1 MPKLSQSRGSKSGG
15 GWSPEPEGGQPPRR
29 RLAPETPP
37 LRGARPQSSPCHD
50 ARRLFGS
57 KKVAFM
63 ARSAALS
70 LAMQLRS
77 NDVDAAE
84 GMDAVAG
91 ENKGRRRHSNAI
103 FRVSGGGNLGMV
115 FRYSL
120 SVSVIPPRPMEVKK
134 LIQNLVFFG

>member
-1 MPKLSQSRGSKSGG
+1 MTWPVL
-15 GWSPEPEGGQPPRR
+15 
-29 RLAPETPP
+29 LLHLTPHQ
-37 LRGARPQSSPCHD
+37 LHQSSPCHD

-70 LAMQLRS
+70 SAMQLRS
-77 NDVDAAE
+77 DDVDAAE

-103 FRVSGGGNLGMV
+103 FRVSGGGNLGSAILFFFFFCVNEWMQMHW
-115 FRYSL
+115 YSL